1 MAAAGEAIL
10 SRPLALALVPATVH
24 LVLGPLLPSAW
35 APAGLAALLLAALAL
50 SRGRAPLL
58 RYTVC
63 ACLLPPL
70 YTALRR
76 ALSLSPGPGISWPL
90 LLLAHA
96 ASALAVTA
104 LELLPRAVPATASR
118 TPTPLQPT
126 ITSRLLALSR
136 PDLLPLAGAFTFLA
150 LAVIGGMFVPYYT
163 GKVIDI
169 LGSQY
174 DQRIFLFAIFCMC
187 ATSMGS
193 SIAAGLR
200 GGLFTFTMSRLNRR
214 IRSQLFSSLVQ
225 QEIAFFDATKTG
237 DITSRL
243 STDTALMSR
252 SVALNVNV
260 LLRSLVNTVGIVS
273 FMFSLS
279 WKLTLL
285 IFIESPLTILIQKMY
300 NLYHMRLVLQVQDS
314 IARSNQLAGEIVS
327 SIKTVRS
334 FAAEDLESELFE
346 KKLQETHQLK
356 NKRDLVTAVYLLCHR
371 LAQLLM
377 QVVMLYCGQLLVN
390 DGQMTSGNLIAFILY
405 QMDFGDYVRTL
416 IHMYSEMTH
425 SVGAAEKVFEYL
437 DREPRVHT
445 DGTLVPESL
454 QGHLEFKDVTFSY
467 PAKPDVQVLQDVSFE
482 VRAGEVTALVGPSGG
497 GKTTCV
503 SLLQRFYEPQSG
515 RILLD
520 GRPIQEYDHKYYH
533 SKVALVGQEPTLFAL
548 SVRDNIRYG
557 LDHCPQADV
566 AAAAHSASARDFIE
580 RMDHGFDTDVGEAG
594 GQISAGQKQQI
605 AIARALVRQP
615 RILVLDEATSSLD
628 AHTEL
633 SIQRAL
639 AREPAA
645 AALVIAHRLTTVQ
658 RADRIVVLEGGRV
671 VERGTHS
678 QLMELGGCYSRLVLG
693 QFTNGEQGAAA
704 GEKGSGHGERQ

>member
-1 MAAAGEAIL
+1 MAAAGGVIV
-10 SRPLALALVPATVH
+10 SRSLALALVPAAAH
-24 LVLGPLLPSAW
+24 LVLGPLLPAAW

-50 SRGRAPLL
+50 SRVRAPLL

-70 YTALRR
+70 YAALRR
-76 ALSLSPGPGISWPL
+76 ALSLSPGPGLSWPL

-96 ASALAVTA
+96 ASALALTA
-104 LELLPRAVPATASR
+104 LERLPRAAPATASR
-118 TPTPLQPT
+118 SPAAAAQLPLQRT
-126 ITSRLLALSR
+126 ITRRLLALSR
-136 PDLLPLAGAFTFLA
+136 PDLLPLAGAFIFLA

-193 SIAAGLR
+193 SIAAGVR
-200 GGLFTFTMSRLNRR
+200 GGLFMFTMSRLSRR

-225 QEIAFFDATKTG
+225 QEIAFFDATKAG

-243 STDTALMSR
+243 STDTTLMSR
-252 SVALNVNV
+252 SVGLNVNV
-260 LLRSLVNTVGIVS
+260 LLRSLVNTLGIIS

-285 IFIESPLTILIQKMY
+285 IFIESPLTILIQKLY
-300 NLYHMRLVLQVQDS
+300 NRYHMSLVLQVQDS
-314 IARSNQLAGEIVS
+314 IASSNQLAGEIVS

-356 NKRDLVTAVYLLCHR
+356 NKRDLVRAVYLLCHR
-371 LAQLLM
+371 LAMLLM

-405 QMDFGDYVRTL
+405 QMDFGIYVRTL
-416 IHMYSEMTH
+416 IRMYSEMTH

-437 DREPRVHT
+437 DREPSVRT

-467 PAKPDVQVLQDVSFE
+467 PTKPDVPVLQDVSFE

-503 SLLQRFYEPQSG
+503 SLLQRFYKPQSG
-515 RILLD
+515 HILLD
-520 GRPIQEYDHKYYH
+520 GRHIKEYEHKYYH

-548 SVRDNIRYG
+548 SVQDNIRYG

-566 AAAAHSASARDFIE
+566 AAAAQSASARDFIE
-580 RMDHGFDTDVGEAG
+580 RMDQGFDTDVGEDG
-594 GQISAGQKQQI
+594 GQISAGQKQRI
-605 AIARALVRQP
+605 AIARALVRKP
-615 RILVLDEATSSLD
+615 RILILDEATSSLD
-628 AHTEL
+628 THTEL

-639 AREPAA
+639 AREPVAA
-645 AALVIAHRLTTVQ
+645 VLVIAHRLKTVQ

-671 VERGTHS
+671 VERGTHT
-678 QLMELGGCYSRLVLG
+678 QLMELGGCYSRLVLR
-693 QFTNGEQGAAA
+693 QFTNGEQGAAG
-704 GEKGSGHGERQ
+704 GE

>member
-1 MAAAGEAIL
+1 MEGDI
-10 SRPLALALVPATVH
+10 R
-24 LVLGPLLPSAW
+24 
-35 APAGLAALLLAALAL
+35 
-50 SRGRAPLL
+50 
-58 RYTVC
+58 
-63 ACLLPPL
+63 
-70 YTALRR
+70 
-76 ALSLSPGPGISWPL
+76 
-90 LLLAHA
+90 
-96 ASALAVTA
+96 
-104 LELLPRAVPATASR
+104 
-118 TPTPLQPT
+118 
-126 ITSRLLALSR
+126 
-136 PDLLPLAGAFTFLA
+136 
-150 LAVIGGMFVPYYT
+150 GMFVPYYT

-193 SIAAGLR
+193 SIAAGVR
-200 GGLFTFTMSRLNRR
+200 GGLFMFTMSRLSRR

-225 QEIAFFDATKTG
+225 QEIAFFDATKAG

-243 STDTALMSR
+243 STDTTLMSR
-252 SVALNVNV
+252 SVGLNVNV
-260 LLRSLVNTVGIVS
+260 LLRSLVNTLGIIS

-285 IFIESPLTILIQKMY
+285 IFIESPLTILIQKLY
-300 NLYHMRLVLQVQDS
+300 NRYHMSLVLQVQDS
-314 IARSNQLAGEIVS
+314 IASSNQLAGEIVS

-356 NKRDLVTAVYLLCHR
+356 NKRDLVRAVYLLCHR
-371 LAQLLM
+371 LAMLLM

-405 QMDFGDYVRTL
+405 QMDFGIYVRLGLEPSVDGTILAPVAGGRTLCIGANQLLHQGGSQLLRARRLDPGSTSFSTRGCKLLDVEIRRPRLEHQTQTL
-416 IHMYSEMTH
+416 IRMYSEMTH

-437 DREPRVHT
+437 DREPSVRT

-467 PAKPDVQVLQDVSFE
+467 PTKPDVPVLQDVSFE

-503 SLLQRFYEPQSG
+503 SLLQRFYKPQSG
-515 RILLD
+515 HILLD
-520 GRPIQEYDHKYYH
+520 GRHIKEYEHKYYH

-548 SVRDNIRYG
+548 SVQDNIRYG

-566 AAAAHSASARDFIE
+566 AAAAQSASARDFIE
-580 RMDHGFDTDVGEAG
+580 RMDQGFDTDVGEDG
-594 GQISAGQKQQI
+594 GQISAGQKQRI
-605 AIARALVRQP
+605 AIARALVRKP
-615 RILVLDEATSSLD
+615 RILILDEATSSLD
-628 AHTEL
+628 THTEL

-639 AREPAA
+639 AREPVAA
-645 AALVIAHRLTTVQ
+645 VLVIAHRLKTVQ

-671 VERGTHS
+671 VERGTHT
-678 QLMELGGCYSRLVLG
+678 QLMELGGCYSRLVLR
-693 QFTNGEQGAAA
+693 QFTNGEQGAAG
-704 GEKGSGHGERQ
+704 GE